1 MSHAMLLVFAV
12 FACGCPA
19 LAQDRATVK
28 IPRAPIENAPEKD
41 LDTAGLLL
49 ATPMRRA
56 EEDPSARGAGSE
68 MAVAGER
75 GLAIALDDPQ
85 RVWIDQPESGGP
97 IWVRGRNYKA
107 GFAATHWSFQPRPAP
122 WAPSTASIE
131 FAVPQ
136 VSVGGIA
143 LRVASNPPKSNDR
156 RMEYERGGFRELID
170 LRGDSV
176 EQSFVF
182 DALERRGELV
192 VSIAVTTGLAG
203 DASDGGLVF
212 HGPFDK
218 VTYSQAIAIDAC
230 GAKIVAVTELEGETL
245 RIRVPAA
252 FVADAVL
259 PLVVD
264 PRIANANVYSSGH
277 DLSRPDVCWDA
288 TSATWQI
295 VFDQEWSADDSD
307 CFVQVLAGGSLL
319 PVRLVLID
327 VSPARWVHA
336 RIGNLNAYGRSLV
349 AAQVSADAPAPYWI
363 AGRVLDS
370 SGNSVTNQF
379 DIERG
384 GVVGYPGDN
393 LVPDVGGDPVTQ
405 GPTYFTVVFEHVYSA
420 TDHDIYARQ
429 VRADGT
435 LRAAYPTIVQGSTA
449 YQETPAISKSD
460 GGLPFA
466 SQRFVI
472 AYVEHVAAPAD
483 RNVFGAMLTWD
494 GQFVPVHGS
503 DTFPIDATT
512 SSWDIEPAVSS
523 PSLPDAAGNRHWL
536 AVFTRTGIGNG
547 DILASWFDVSGTWH
561 GLANVTY
568 LENDPVR
575 RTWRQD
581 HPSIDC
587 DGSRFAVGYVEQVP
601 SAGSDVRM
609 SLVAITGPALGLQEG
624 GEDIAT
630 SNATEFDV
638 QLGSVYSGTGLKD
651 SLVCAVN
658 QRGVANPYSVDAHL
672 YDAHAPWG
680 GFSTRATGC
689 GNLVI
694 TPVGRPVLGE
704 DIALTLTP
712 IAGITG
718 FVLGLSVSIPLAPCS
733 WCVLGADGAT
743 AIGSYLGLTV
753 PLDASLVG
761 GQISFQGFSIQ
772 ASGPCLGQIHFSH
785 TVDAVLQ

>member
-1 MSHAMLLVFAV
+1 MSHAVLVVLAV
-12 FACGCPA
+12 FACGFPA
-19 LAQDRATVK
+19 LAQDRTPVK
-28 IPRAPIENAPEKD
+28 IPRAPIENVPEKD
-41 LDTAGLLL
+41 LDAAGLLL
-49 ATPMRRA
+49 AAPMHRA
-56 EEDPSARGAGSE
+56 EEDPSSRGAGSE
-68 MAVAGER
+68 LSAAGGP
-75 GLAIALDDPQ
+75 GLAITLDDPQ
-85 RVWIDQPESGGP
+85 RVWIDQPEAGGP
-97 IWVRGRNYKA
+97 IWVRGRDYKA
-107 GFAATHWSFQPRPAP
+107 GFAAKGWSFQPRPAP
-122 WAPSTASIE
+122 GAPSTASIE
-131 FAVPQ
+131 FAIPQ
-136 VSVGGIA
+136 VSVGGLA
-143 LRVASNPPKSNDR
+143 LRAASNPPESSER
-156 RMEYERGGFRELID
+156 HIAYERGGFRELVE
-170 LRGDSV
+170 LRGESV

-182 DALERRGELV
+182 DGLPNRGEIEV
-192 VSIAVTTGLAG
+192 AIAVTTGLAG
-203 DASDGGLVF
+203 EAREGGLVF
-212 HGPFDK
+212 RGPFDT
-218 VTYSQAIAIDAC
+218 VTYSQAFALDAR
-230 GAKIVAVTELEGETL
+230 GAKIAAVTELEGETL

-252 FVADAVL
+252 FVAKAVL
-259 PLVVD
+259 PLVID
-264 PRIANANVYSSGH
+264 PRIANANAYSSGH
-277 DLSRPDVCWDA
+277 DVSRPDVCWDA

-307 CFVQVLAGGSLL
+307 CFVRVLAGGSLL
-319 PVRLVLID
+319 PLHLVLID
-327 VSPARWVHA
+327 ISPARWVHA

-363 AGRVLDS
+363 AGRIFDS
-370 SGNSVTNQF
+370 GGNLVTNQF

-405 GPTYFTVVFEHVYSA
+405 GPTYFTVVFEHVYSG

-460 GGLPFA
+460 GGLPFN

-483 RNVFGAMLTWD
+483 RNLFGAMLTWD
-494 GQFVPVHGS
+494 GQFVPVNGS

-536 AVFTRTGIGNG
+536 AAFTRTGIGNG
-547 DILASWFDVSGTWH
+547 DILASWFDVNGTWR

-568 LENDPVR
+568 MENDPVR
-575 RTWRQD
+575 RSWRQD

-587 DGSRFAVGYVEQVP
+587 DGSRFAVGYGEQNP
-601 SAGSDVRM
+601 SAGPDVRM
-609 SLVAITGPALGLQEG
+609 SLVAITGPTLDLQEG

-630 SNATEFDV
+630 SNGTEFDV

-658 QRGVANPYSVDAHL
+658 QRGVANPYLIDAHL
-672 YDAHAPWG
+672 YDAYAPSG

-712 IAGITG
+712 ITGITG

-772 ASGPCLGQIHFSH
+772 ASGPCLAQIHFSH